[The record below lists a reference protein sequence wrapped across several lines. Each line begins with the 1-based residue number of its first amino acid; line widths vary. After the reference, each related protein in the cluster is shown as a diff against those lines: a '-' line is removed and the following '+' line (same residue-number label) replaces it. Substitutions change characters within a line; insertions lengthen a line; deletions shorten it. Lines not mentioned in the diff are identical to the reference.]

1 MARRLQGGSI
11 TSGNLFSAIIRF
23 AIPLFIST
31 LVQSLFTAADTF
43 IIGRFTAGDGNAVAA
58 IGAANPVISLLINS
72 FVAFAAGASI
82 IIAKAIG
89 ANDKMA
95 VKKSVDTSLIF
106 AAVLGVALTAAAMPL
121 AVPVLNS
128 MNCPE
133 ACFDGAVLYMQ
144 IYMLGTPAMMIYN
157 FAAAIIRAEGDSRRP
172 LLYVI
177 LSGIVN
183 VATNI
188 LLCIVLTDKVA
199 AVAIATVLSQCVAA
213 VLTMARLMK
222 KKEGLCRFSCKK
234 LSFDGRMLGQILR
247 YGIPLAAATAIY
259 PIANLQIQPAINS
272 YGAANLAG
280 STAAINVESVI
291 SALQTAFGSAG
302 VTFMSQNIGAHNRK
316 RVEQSFAVCG
326 GCAVLSGLV
335 LGMGAAFLL
344 PEELLGLFL
353 PGNAEAI
360 FYGKNRLFYVA
371 GFYWLAAMNN
381 SLGAAVQAFG
391 YPTMSTLNN
400 LVSVLGFRTIW
411 MNFVY
416 NKAPTIDRLNMCYT
430 ISWGITCI
438 IYIGLFVYALHK
450 YRKQEAAWLQN
461 NQKELLSEMQSGS

>member
-1 MARRLQGGSI
+1 MGKRIQGGSI

-43 IIGRFTAGDGNAVAA
+43 VIGRFTAGDGNAVAS

-89 ANDKMA
+89 AKDKMA
-95 VKKSVDTSLIF
+95 VKKSVDTSLTF

-133 ACFDGAVLYMQ
+133 ECFNGAVLYMQ

-177 LSGIVN
+177 ISGVVN
-183 VATNI
+183 VITNLVLCVI
-188 LLCIVLTDKVA
+188 LADKVA

-213 VLTMARLMK
+213 VLSMARLIR

-234 LSFDGRMLGQILR
+234 LSLDGKMLGQILR
-247 YGIPLAAATAIY
+247 YGVPLAAATAIY

-280 STAAINVESVI
+280 STAAINIESVI
-291 SALQTAFGSAG
+291 SALQTAFSSAS

-316 RVEQSFAVCG
+316 RVEQSFLVCG
-326 GCAVLSGLV
+326 GCAVVSGLI
-335 LGMGAAFLL
+335 LGMSAAYLFA
-344 PEELLGLFL
+344 EQLLGMFL

-360 FYGKNRLFYVA
+360 AYGQNRMYYVA
-371 GFYWLAAMNN
+371 GFYWLAAINN

-391 YPTMSTLNN
+391 YPTLSTLNN
-400 LVSVLGFRTIW
+400 LISVLGFRTIW

-416 NKAPTIDRLNMCYT
+416 DSAPSIDRLNMCYT
-430 ISWGITCI
+430 VSWGVTSM
-438 IYIGLFVYALHK
+438 IYVILFVYALKK
-450 YRKQEAAWLQN
+450 YRKQEMQWEKNKQM
-461 NQKELLSEMQSGS
+461 QTQSGS